1 LFELSVGVYV
11 WVGICEIV
19 GMNVYVSEHEHT
31 YVVTWCIHILNV
43 YRGYVNEKVKRD
55 YKGDTQWN
63 SYVYDDIW
71 GLRELWVKEIKEKGL
86 KLLVTMPL

>member
-1 LFELSVGVYV
+1 MWNCGYEC
-11 WVGICEIV
+11 ICEWACAYICSDL
-19 GMNVYVSEHEHT
+19 MYIHFENV
-31 YVVTWCIHILNV
+31 C
-43 YRGYVNEKVKRD
+43 RGYVNEKVKWD
-55 YKGDTQWN
+55 CKGDTQWN